1 MTPGGG
7 SDGAESARWVDRE
20 AGPLVRPYAVANG
33 RTQPSRQLDLLSLV
47 EATGRL
53 SGWRLAPEHADAVQA
68 CQAPISV
75 AEVASRLRQPVAV
88 TKIVLSDL
96 IDLELVTA
104 RPPEPV
110 ADPHDLEVLE
120 VVARGLRAM

>member
-1 MTPGGG
+1 
-7 SDGAESARWVDRE
+7 
-20 AGPLVRPYAVANG
+20 VRPYAVANG

-47 EATGRL
+47 EATGRR
-53 SGWRLAPEHADAVQA
+53 SGWLLGPEHADAIGV

-75 AEVASRLRQPVAV
+75 AEVASRLAQPVAV

-104 RPPEPV
+104 RPPEPI
-110 ADPHDLEVLE
+110 ADPGDLEVLE